1 MGVYKAKEKTKD
13 GRCWFY
19 KLRYVDLD
27 GRKKQAKSGRFF
39 TKKEAESA
47 EFAFKMKLRNRENQE
62 DITFEEMI
70 DLFIENRKEK
80 VKETTFYN
88 YGNKKLYLEPLY
100 KIKLKDFDINH
111 FESWRKSLNNT
122 HLSTKY
128 KNDIL
133 KFLKSIMN
141 YATVWHEFNF
151 TKVYPKMTKFVNP
164 AEVEKEMMYFTYEE
178 FKQFIAVEDILKF
191 KVMYEI
197 LYYLGLRRGELRGLT
212 WANIDFNRNTL
223 SVKKQ
228 ITDRGGTVK
237 NFRFST
243 PKTKSSIRTLPLNN
257 TLLNDLKKLKDEA
270 SQLHG
275 FNNNYFVVGDAF
287 PISSNAITDRKNRN
301 CELAGVPQIRIHDFR
316 HSCASLLINKG
327 ASVSV
332 VAMYLG
338 HTKLE
343 ETLNTYTHLFS
354 SALNEVVNL
363 INKLDEES

>member
-1 MGVYKAKEKTKD
+1 MAIYKAKEKTKD

-19 KLRYVDLD
+19 KFRYLDLD
-27 GRKKQAKSGRFF
+27 GRKKQAHSGKYL
-39 TKKEAESA
+39 TKKEAEAA

-70 DLFIENRKEK
+70 NLFIENRKET

-100 KIKLKDFDINH
+100 RIKLKDFDVNH
-111 FESWRKSLNNT
+111 FDNWKKSLNNT

-151 TKVYPKMTKFVNP
+151 TKVYPKMTKFINP
-164 AEVEKEMMYFTYEE
+164 TEVEKEMMYFTYEQ
-178 FKQFIAVEDILKF
+178 FKQFLSVEDNLKF
-191 KVMYEI
+191 RVLYEI
-197 LYYLGLRRGELRGLT
+197 LYYCGLRRGELRGLT
-212 WANIDFNRNTL
+212 WENIDFNHNTL

-228 ITDRGGTVK
+228 ITDRCGTVK
-237 NFRFST
+237 NFHFST
-243 PKTKSSIRTLPLNN
+243 PKTKSSIRTLPLNKV
-257 TLLNDLKKLKDEA
+257 LLNGLKTLKDEA

-275 FNNNYFVVGDAF
+275 FNNSYFVVGDAF
-287 PISSNAITDRKNRN
+287 PISSNAISDRKNRN
-301 CELAGVPQIRIHDFR
+301 CELAQLPQIRIHDFR
-316 HSCASLLINKG
+316 HSCASLLINNG
-327 ASVSV
+327 ANVTV
-332 VAMYLG
+332 VAKYLG
-338 HTKLE
+338 HTKIE

-354 SALNEVVNL
+354 SAMNEVVNL
-363 INKLDEES
+363 IDKLDES